1 MKHPDRKER
10 SRKRMGSGW
19 VWPPWSARAAPPS
32 LAHAREVQQLVQPVT
47 CGYRLP
53 SLARAREVQR
63 AGQLSEIGKFSLP
76 LPARARCNF
85 PCYTRRRLYPA
96 RSRHVTPGSPLVV
109 YRALRARG
117 DRVAGRSVLGHPAAS
132 CAGGHVHVHRA
143 VKSSL

>member
-19 VWPPWSARAAPPS
+19 VWPPWSARAAP
-32 LAHAREVQQLVQPVT
+32 
-47 CGYRLP
+47 P